1 MSYIPIERKITRF
14 AQFRNWLNHLMCGKS
29 SWKFERENSEMF
41 DVIGGTSDHIRSRSG
56 YSPNQ
61 KITGFSGMT
70 RDPMKT
76 ERVCEEE
83 SLAL

>member
-29 SWKFERENSEMF
+29 SRKFERENSEMF
-41 DVIGGTSDHIRSRSG
+41 DVIGGTSYIESSRPG

-61 KITGFSGMT
+61 LITGFAGMT

-76 ERVCEEE
+76 
-83 SLAL
+83 